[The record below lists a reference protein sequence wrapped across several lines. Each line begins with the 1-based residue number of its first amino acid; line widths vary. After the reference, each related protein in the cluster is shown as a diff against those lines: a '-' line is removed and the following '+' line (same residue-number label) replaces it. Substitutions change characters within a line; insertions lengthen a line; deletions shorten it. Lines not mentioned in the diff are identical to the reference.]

1 MAMQLL
7 AAIALVTACRTAS
20 TPTPST
26 SGSTPPATERHTHEN
41 LNGLLWMQ
49 TAAEYHA
56 LALQAYRL
64 ATVQLDAAVR
74 DRHWTAAVEQTGD
87 PSSLPPAVVLDLD
100 ETVLDNSAFEARRI
114 SNGDVFSEEKWNQ
127 WCEERTAKA
136 IPGSIEFLK
145 HAQAIGVKP
154 IYITNRDKQV
164 EQATRDVLVKLGVP
178 LDPTLDTILAQNE
191 NGWNSTDKTARRQFV
206 SASYRIVLLIGD
218 NFEDFAPGTHGT
230 IASRAELLDKY
241 ADYWGTKWIVMPNPV
256 YGSWEQAITF
266 GQGPLTDA
274 ERLAVKYR
282 TLRF

>member
-1 MAMQLL
+1 MQLL

-20 TPTPST
+20 TPSPST
-26 SGSTPPATERHTHEN
+26 SATTPPATERHTHEN

-136 IPGSIEFLK
+136 IPGSSRVSQACAGDRREADLHHEPGQTGGAGDPRRSGEAWRSPRP
-145 HAQAIGVKP
+145 HARHDPRAK
-154 IYITNRDKQV
+154 R
-164 EQATRDVLVKLGVP
+164 ERME
-178 LDPTLDTILAQNE
+178 LDRQDR
-191 NGWNSTDKTARRQFV
+191 STPVRLCQLPDRVAHRRQLRGLRP
-206 SASYRIVLLIGD
+206 AR
-218 NFEDFAPGTHGT
+218 
-230 IASRAELLDKY
+230 
-241 ADYWGTKWIVMPNPV
+241 M
-256 YGSWEQAITF
+256 
-266 GQGPLTDA
+266 GPS
-274 ERLAVKYR
+274 
-282 TLRF
+282 